1 MLAASPRSPW
11 PSVSFAPLL
20 CALAFA
26 LALAFRR
33 HRAAQILATIA
44 LAQFALADTGTLGL
58 RAASATT
65 MFAPWLFLAAMLVP
79 EPPLRSRRMLAFA
92 GLLGFVA
99 WLALAAPD
107 HVWRGLEDAL
117 PLGVLSWR
125 PARAAGVL
133 CFVASLAALAHWLR
147 RRAPLELVLAAA
159 LAAAACAWFDVAG
172 IGFARW
178 LTVAALVAALGVV
191 YSSWRLAFLDAL
203 TGLPNRRALDET
215 LARLSGNY
223 ALAMVDVDH
232 FKQFND
238 KHGHDAGDRVLIEVA
253 RVLARTRGA
262 AAFRFGGEEFCL
274 LFRKPDG
281 AADACEET
289 RAAIESAAVALPRK
303 PVAKSKGG
311 NGAKAKEPQRT
322 VHVTASIGLAA
333 RDAKRRSAQ
342 EVLKAADQCLYR
354 AKGKGRNQVIAER

>member
-1 MLAASPRSPW
+1 MLAASSRSSP
-11 PSVSFAPLL
+11 PAVSFAPLL

-33 HRAAQILATIA
+33 HRAAQILAAIA
-44 LAQFALADTGTLGL
+44 LAQFALADDGALGL
-58 RAASATT
+58 RAVSAAT
-65 MFAPWLFLAAMLVP
+65 MFAPWLFLAAVLVP

-99 WLALAAPD
+99 WLALAAPE

-117 PLGVLSWR
+117 PLGALSWR
-125 PARAAGVL
+125 PSRVAGTL
-133 CFVASLAALAHWLR
+133 CLVASLVPLARWLR
-147 RRAPLELVLAAA
+147 RGAPLELA
-159 LAAAACAWFDVAG
+159 LALALALAACAWFDVAG
-172 IGFARW
+172 VGFARW
-178 LTVAALVAALGVV
+178 LTIAALVAALGVV

-215 LARLSGNY
+215 LARLSGGY

-253 RVLARTRGA
+253 RVLGKTRGA

-281 AADACEET
+281 AAEACEET
-289 RAAIESAAVALPRK
+289 RAAIEATAVALPKK
-303 PVAKSKGG
+303 PAAKSKAGKG
-311 NGAKAKEPQRT
+311 TKTKEPQRT
-322 VHVTASIGLAA
+322 VNVTASIGLAA

-354 AKGKGRNQVIAER
+354 AKGKGRNQVVAER

>member
-1 MLAASPRSPW
+1 
-11 PSVSFAPLL
+11 VSFAPLL

-44 LAQFALADTGTLGL
+44 LAQFALAGDGVTGARAVSAATL
-58 RAASATT
+58 
-65 MFAPWLFLAAMLVP
+65 FAPWLFLVAVLMP
-79 EPPLRSRRMLAFA
+79 EPSLRSRRMLAFA
-92 GLLGFVA
+92 ALLGIVA
-99 WLALAAPD
+99 WLTTAAPD
-107 HVWRGLEDAL
+107 HVWRSLEDAL
-117 PLGVLSWR
+117 PLGLAPWR
-125 PARAAGVL
+125 PTRMAGVL
-133 CFVASLAALAHWLR
+133 CLVAALVAAARYAH
-147 RRAPLELVLAAA
+147 RRAPLELALAGA

-172 IGFARW
+172 LGFARW

-191 YSSWRLAFLDAL
+191 YASWRLAFLDAL

-238 KHGHDAGDRVLIEVA
+238 KHGHDAGDRVLVAVA
-253 RVLARTRGA
+253 RVLGKTHGA
-262 AAFRFGGEEFCL
+262 SAFRFGGEEFCL

-289 RAAIESAAVALPRK
+289 RAQIEATAVALPKK
-303 PVAKSKGG
+303 PVAKPKSGDAAKSKAGS
-311 NGAKAKEPQRT
+311 AKKEQQRT
-322 VHVTASIGLAA
+322 VNVTASIGLAA
-333 RDAKRRSAQ
+333 RDAKRRTSA

-354 AKGKGRNQVIAER
+354 AKGKGRNQVVAER